1 MTALELQILIV
12 GIVCGFVLALQ
23 AALVCEHLRRRR
35 EEKRGTAAAVVKA
48 ALLDEIG
55 RYKGLLEHTLQVH
68 RLQSALLDLSE
79 REIKAL
85 RGAG

>member
-12 GIVCGFVLALQ
+12 GFVCGFVLALH
-23 AALVCEHLRRRR
+23 AALVCEYLRRRR